1 MMLIYKLPATRAIY
15 QRFAGIDG
23 SAYFIGGLGMTA
35 LTAND
40 IVVVPIRSGLGLRL
54 GANIGYLKFT
64 PQPTWN
70 PF

>member
-1 MMLIYKLPATRAIY
+1 MVAD
-15 QRFAGIDG
+15 RFFASERVLGVRPSIDVALLDAASSWG
-23 SAYFIGGLGMTA
+23 DRVSAVI
-35 LTAND
+35 LTGTLAPD
-40 IVVVPIRSGLGLRL
+40 EGTVRL